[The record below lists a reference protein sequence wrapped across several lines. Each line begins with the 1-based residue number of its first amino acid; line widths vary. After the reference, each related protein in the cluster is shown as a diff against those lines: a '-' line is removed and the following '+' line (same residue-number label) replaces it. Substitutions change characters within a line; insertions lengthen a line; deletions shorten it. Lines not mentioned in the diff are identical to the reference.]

1 MKHSKIISSF
11 AVILGFTLFL
21 STSAIAQ
28 CKAKQIAGGCKA
40 NIKKPFKYDS
50 YAINEFTFNDK
61 PKEVEVVFT
70 AFSGQKYKVI
80 FCSSGF
86 DEKVTMNIYDKPAK
100 IKNNRHLLW
109 DNSKGIDSDFWSF
122 EPPKTGN
129 YYIEY
134 TIPKSMNGKE
144 KKGCV
149 VMLVGYTDPA
159 E

>member
-86 DEKVTMNIYDKPAK
+86 DEKVTMNI
-100 IKNNRHLLW
+100 
-109 DNSKGIDSDFWSF
+109 
-122 EPPKTGN
+122 
-129 YYIEY
+129 
-134 TIPKSMNGKE
+134 
-144 KKGCV
+144 
-149 VMLVGYTDPA
+149 
-159 E
+159 